1 MGRWREHF
9 VRVGHAYIFL
19 AFAGFLNIYFHE
31 FVYNGHNLLPWLI
44 DMAGLG
50 RFIPVDMVTPNLG
63 TLKAL
68 IPLFTLTGAVL
79 SFVMLKAIAEK
90 YELPKMVYRAH
101 QVILSLTA
109 ILFLFVF

>member
-1 MGRWREHF
+1 
-9 VRVGHAYIFL
+9 VGHVYLFL

-50 RFIPVDMVTPNLG
+50 SVIPAEVVTPNLG

-68 IPLFTLTGAVL
+68 IPLITLSGAIL
-79 SFVMLKAIAEK
+79 SLFMLKSIAAK
-90 YELPKMVYRAH
+90 YSLPKIIYRGH
-101 QVILSLTA
+101 FLILSLTSL
-109 ILFLFVF
+109 IFLFVF